1 MASDSNQTP
10 GTIGPETPVEILM
23 TRTAAR
29 ISPDANL
36 TELAHK
42 LSAIHAGA
50 LVVGT
55 VDEVSG
61 VVSERDLTRAY
72 GLNQSPEALK
82 VGDIASEDLI
92 WCLPQTSSRDAARM
106 MHEANVRHLLVGDG
120 TPTGLEGIV
129 SSRDL
134 IGALI

>member
-1 MASDSNQTP
+1 MASDNPQSP
-10 GTIGPETPVEILM
+10 DSIGRDTPVERLM

-29 ISPDANL
+29 ISPDATL
-36 TELAHK
+36 IELAHK
-42 LSAIHAGA
+42 LSAVHAGA

-55 VDEVSG
+55 TGEVSG

-72 GLNQSPEALK
+72 GLNQNPDALR
-82 VGDIASEDLI
+82 VQDIASDEII
-92 WCLPQTSSRDAARM
+92 WCSPSDTATEAARS

-120 TPTGLEGIV
+120 SPTGLEGII